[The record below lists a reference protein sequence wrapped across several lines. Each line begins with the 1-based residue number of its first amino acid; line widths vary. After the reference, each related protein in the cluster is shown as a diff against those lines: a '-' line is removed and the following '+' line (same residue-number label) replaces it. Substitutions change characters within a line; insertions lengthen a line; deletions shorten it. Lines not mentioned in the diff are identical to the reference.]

1 MVKLSIFGK
10 KRDELVDE
18 YIVREDEDKGRKGDI
33 EEDTNGIEVYKEVME
48 SSMKDED
55 QINTEEI
62 DENVSDYIDQE
73 DLDYDDYKDI
83 VDTIEENG
91 WHSVYNTTHAITNLD
106 SQIVFTK
113 PAKAHCCDVALEI
126 VCPQERIITICGLN
140 ESGLD
145 MENFYSGPNI
155 YHVPHFFAL
164 ICTDVNGVALSQ
176 TTLISI
182 LKCTKDRE
190 TETCC
195 QEFYGDLSPVVDG
208 KLKRKEERYYFSETI
223 ILQGGEKLMF
233 KINNPDTD
241 ISKIDLLMLS
251 DIFEKDED

>member
-91 WHSVYNTTHAITNLD
+91 
-106 SQIVFTK
+106 
-113 PAKAHCCDVALEI
+113 
-126 VCPQERIITICGLN
+126 
-140 ESGLD
+140 
-145 MENFYSGPNI
+145 
-155 YHVPHFFAL
+155 
-164 ICTDVNGVALSQ
+164 
-176 TTLISI
+176 
-182 LKCTKDRE
+182 
-190 TETCC
+190 
-195 QEFYGDLSPVVDG
+195 
-208 KLKRKEERYYFSETI
+208 
-223 ILQGGEKLMF
+223 
-233 KINNPDTD
+233 
-241 ISKIDLLMLS
+241 
-251 DIFEKDED
+251 